1 MGGQSVVAV
10 MDRCSALMWID
21 GAPPLRC
28 ELDVDHVGQHVTRNP
43 SVLCNLFELQA
54 IERAIQEL
62 GAATRHPAALRARAL
77 LCEAL
82 AADKAAR

>member
-1 MGGQSVVAV
+1 MW
-10 MDRCSALMWID
+10 DRL
-21 GAPPLRC
+21 GPPLQC
-28 ELDVDHVGQHVTRNP
+28 ELDVDHVGQHVTRSLP
-43 SVLCNLFELQA
+43 ALCNLFELQA
-54 IERAIQEL
+54 MERAIQEL